1 MKIKINNI
9 SLQEVFCLGFL
20 FISIGYVI
28 YVHVNG
34 ILLPF
39 DDAFITYKYVNNL
52 LAGKGLVYNEG
63 HRIFGSS
70 SPLYLL
76 FLSAMKL
83 LFPSFDVSVLSVSL
97 ILLCLWALST
107 SRFCLGAFLGGSLA
121 VLARPEGI
129 LSATICVLIWCLY
142 SRKNIVKF

>member
-1 MKIKINNI
+1 MINKIKNI
-9 SLQEVFCLGFL
+9 SFLESTCLGFL
-20 FISIGYVI
+20 FISTGYII
-28 YVHVNG
+28 YVHLSG

-76 FLSAMKL
+76 FLIAMKL
-83 LFPSFDVSVLSVSL
+83 IFPSFDVSVLSVRL
-97 ILLCLWALST
+97 NLLFYLTMGVS
-107 SRFCLGAFLGGSLA
+107 
-121 VLARPEGI
+121 VYI
-129 LSATICVLIWCLY
+129 
-142 SRKNIVKF
+142 

>member
-39 DDAFITYKYVNNL
+39 DDAFIKYKYVNNL

-63 HRIFGSS
+63 HRVFGSS

-83 LFPSFDVSVLSVSL
+83 LFPSFDVSVLSVRLNVFFYLTTGLSVF
-97 ILLCLWALST
+97 LLSN
-107 SRFCLGAFLGGSLA
+107 
-121 VLARPEGI
+121 
-129 LSATICVLIWCLY
+129 LY
-142 SRKNIVKF
+142 SSSRLIAYFLTILFLIKQDLIAI